1 MIQLSN
7 QLRQPERAAPAR
19 SIPHLFDELPPSPS
33 LRVSVVVPVRNEAD
47 HLHQTLDALRN
58 QQYSDG
64 SVVPYPDYEVLL
76 LANNCTDQS
85 YELARQYQRCF
96 PDFPLHVATIWLT
109 PDKANIG
116 HVRRLLMDEAC
127 RRLLTTGN
135 RLGIIASTDGDT
147 VVDRHWISQTIAEIE
162 RGSDAV
168 GGRILTNRR
177 NRLTREAPTVGE
189 QECPDAVRRYH
200 LLDVMYRH
208 LVARVE
214 AILDPAPNDP
224 WPRHFQHFAASLAV
238 TCATYLKAGRLPEV
252 VCMEDEAFYQALLR
266 VDAKIRKSPL
276 VKVVTSTRTQG
287 RVAVGFSWQLN
298 QWAAMTTT
306 RQLPLVE
313 GADVVLSRFRYRRQL
328 RDCWQTMAHTD
339 QRACLLTM
347 ANALQIDADWLCHET
362 ALNQYFGQFYENV
375 VKQSPVLRQPPS
387 LVPVTTAIRELR
399 DFLQRLAK

>member
-7 QLRQPERAAPAR
+7 QRQPEPAAPA
-19 SIPHLFDELPPSPS
+19 PTPYLFDELPPSPA

-47 HLHQTLDALRN
+47 HLQQTLDALRN

-64 SVVPYPDYEVLL
+64 SAVPYRDYEVLL

-85 YELARQYQRCF
+85 YELARHYQRCF
-96 PDFPLHVATIWLT
+96 PDFPLHVASVWLT

-116 HVRRLLMDEAC
+116 YVRRLLMDEAC
-127 RRLLTTGN
+127 RRLLATGN

-147 VVDRHWISQTIAEIE
+147 VVDRHWISQTMAEIE
-162 RGSDAV
+162 RGNDAI
-168 GGRILTNRR
+168 GGRILTPRR
-177 NRLTREAPTVGE
+177 DRITREAAPADESG
-189 QECPDAVRRYH
+189 CPDAVRRYH
-200 LLDVMYRH
+200 LLDVTYRH

-214 AILDPAPNDP
+214 ALLDPVPNDP

-298 QWAAMTTT
+298 QWAAMTST

-313 GADVVLSRFRYRRQL
+313 GADVVLSRFRHRRQL

-339 QRACLLTM
+339 RRADLL
-347 ANALQIDADWLCHET
+347 AIASELQIDTDWLCQET
-362 ALNQYFGQFYENV
+362 ALNQYFGQLYENV

-387 LVPVTTAIRELR
+387 LIPVTAAIQELR
-399 DFLQRLAK
+399 DFLHQSAR